1 MLIRIRSFLE
11 RWTLIQQFTIGSL
24 IIMLFGMIG
33 ISRWVGEQI
42 KSGVIKD
49 AGITT
54 ADYMDS
60 FISPNIQE
68 LANSDSI
75 SPEHFAALDD
85 LFTETELGRQTV
97 SIKIWNRDHRV
108 IYSNRPSLVGK
119 IFSNSEDQDIAWN
132 GQVTANISNLEDEE
146 NTEERLVYPRLL
158 EIYSPVRLNG
168 SNEIIAVA
176 EFYIN
181 VDVLEARIGETQQRS
196 WLVVGSTMAVI
207 YLLLIGFVQYAG
219 NTIRRIEGELTEQVD
234 WLKELLAQN
243 EELNKRVRRAAAD
256 TAAFNERFLRRTTA
270 ELQEGPV
277 KEISLA
283 LARLERVKSQ
293 NESCKI
299 INLNPN
305 LQCSDHL
312 PSVKAALQTALQ
324 EIQAIMA
331 GLGLPE
337 LEELTLPEILSR
349 VVRSHEGYTG
359 TKVMLSINDLPEQTP
374 LAVKITAYRIIQEAL
389 NNAHNHAGGKGQQ
402 VRVRHDSNNIHIE
415 VSDSGPGFDVTQ
427 SLAWGEREHLGLAGM
442 RERVESLGGYFKI
455 ESVINEGTKVI
466 ARLLLQNN
474 GENTDG

>member
-1 MLIRIRSFLE
+1 MLNRIRTFLD

-49 AGITT
+49 TGITT

-68 LANSDSI
+68 LASSDSI

-108 IYSNRPSLVGK
+108 IYSNKPSLVGK
-119 IFSNSEDQDIAWN
+119 IFANSEDQDIAWN
-132 GQVTANISNLEDEE
+132 GQVIANISNLEDEE
-146 NTEERLVYPRLL
+146 NAEEGLDYPRLL
-158 EIYSPVRLNG
+158 EIYSPVRLTG
-168 SNEIIAVA
+168 SNKIIAVA

-196 WLVVGSTMAVI
+196 WLVVGSTMAAI

-270 ELQEGPV
+270 ELQE
-277 KEISLA
+277 
-283 LARLERVKSQ
+283 
-293 NESCKI
+293 
-299 INLNPN
+299 
-305 LQCSDHL
+305 
-312 PSVKAALQTALQ
+312 
-324 EIQAIMA
+324 
-331 GLGLPE
+331 
-337 LEELTLPEILSR
+337 
-349 VVRSHEGYTG
+349 
-359 TKVMLSINDLPEQTP
+359 
-374 LAVKITAYRIIQEAL
+374 
-389 NNAHNHAGGKGQQ
+389 
-402 VRVRHDSNNIHIE
+402 
-415 VSDSGPGFDVTQ
+415 
-427 SLAWGEREHLGLAGM
+427 
-442 RERVESLGGYFKI
+442 
-455 ESVINEGTKVI
+455 
-466 ARLLLQNN
+466 
-474 GENTDG
+474 